1 MEALR
6 SIAQGT
12 ILVVEDDPLQVELFA
27 VALPQYRLIP
37 VTTIHEA
44 KAILRRHSPDV
55 ILLDHLL
62 GEGERGADSVGG
74 LKQIAP
80 QVPVIIVTGT
90 LGLRDQLSAL
100 QGGLSAD
107 FVLEKPVDIDQLT
120 HVVERA
126 RCECGLSAAIHLLQS
141 VEAASTRDEDEPN
154 SRYVDRLRR
163 LQRVQERLR
172 SVEERPNISGLAR
185 EFRVSRRTI
194 IRDIRDLIQLGHF
207 DAGMY
212 PNWHRPW
219 IHSAAVSAPAPR
231 PTGGSSA
238 GLPNGLR
245 PEVSPAAPDRC
256 EPGAPRDR
264 DLRNSPG
271 KF

>member
-1 MEALR
+1 MSPQITVPELHNFHSNQKRHSTHAMEAFR
-6 SIAQGT
+6 SITQGT
-12 ILVVEDDPLQVELFA
+12 ILVVEDDPLQVDLFA
-27 VALPQYRLIP
+27 GALPQYRLIP
-37 VTTIHEA
+37 VTTIHDA
-44 KAILRRHSPDV
+44 KAILRRHSPDL

-62 GEGERGADSVGG
+62 GDGERGADSVSD
-74 LKQIAP
+74 LKKIAP

-90 LGLRDQLSAL
+90 LGVRDQLSAL

-107 FVLEKPVDIDQLT
+107 FILEKPVDVDQLT
-120 HVVERA
+120 QVVERA

-172 SVEERPNISGLAR
+172 SVDERPNISGLAR

-194 IRDIRDLIQLGHF
+194 IRDIRDLIRLGHF
-207 DAGMY
+207 DGDLY

-219 IHSAAVSAPAPR
+219 IQTATVSPSASAPR
-231 PTGGSSA
+231 PSG
-238 GLPNGLR
+238 NGLLFPNPPR
-245 PEVSPAAPDRC
+245 P
-256 EPGAPRDR
+256 
-264 DLRNSPG
+264 
-271 KF
+271 

>member
-6 SIAQGT
+6 FISQGT
-12 ILVVEDDPLQVELFA
+12 ILVVEDDPLQVDLFA
-27 VALPQYRLIP
+27 GALPQYRLIA
-37 VTTIHEA
+37 VATINEA
-44 KAILRRHSPDV
+44 KAVLRRHSPDV
-55 ILLDHLL
+55 ILLDHML
-62 GEGERGADSVGG
+62 GEGARGADSVGG

-90 LGLRDQLSAL
+90 LGVREQLSAL

-107 FVLEKPVDIDQLT
+107 FVLDKPVDIDQLT
-120 HVVERA
+120 RMVERA
-126 RCECGLSAAIHLLQS
+126 RIECGMSAAIHLLQS
-141 VEAASTRDEDEPN
+141 MEAASTRDEEEPV

-172 SVEERPNISGLAR
+172 SVDERPNISGLAR

-207 DAGMY
+207 DPKLY
-212 PNWHRPW
+212 PEWHRPW
-219 IHSAAVSAPAPR
+219 VRPPAGSPSDTRMPGLTGSGAVAAAAALPQGRNRQGCDPR
-231 PTGGSSA
+231 IP
-238 GLPNGLR
+238 
-245 PEVSPAAPDRC
+245 
-256 EPGAPRDR
+256 
-264 DLRNSPG
+264 PG

>member
-6 SIAQGT
+6 SISQGT
-12 ILVVEDDPLQVELFA
+12 ILVVEDDPLQVDLFA
-27 VALPQYRLIP
+27 GALPQYRLIP
-37 VTTIHEA
+37 VTTINEA
-44 KAILRRHSPDV
+44 RAVLRRHSPDV
-55 ILLDHLL
+55 ILLDHHL

-80 QVPVIIVTGT
+80 HVPVILVTGT
-90 LGLRDQLSAL
+90 LGVREQLSAL
-100 QGGLSAD
+100 QGGRSAD
-107 FVLEKPVDIDQLT
+107 FVLEKPVDIEQLGR
-120 HVVERA
+120 VVERA
-126 RCECGLSAAIHLLQS
+126 RSECGMSAAIHLLQS
-141 VEAASTRDEDEPN
+141 MEAASTQDDDEPS

-207 DAGMY
+207 DPTLY
-212 PNWHRPW
+212 PDWHRPW
-219 IHSAAVSAPAPR
+219 IRSSENSAIGTPKGGASTSAER
-231 PTGGSSA
+231 QEWRNGS
-238 GLPNGLR
+238 G
-245 PEVSPAAPDRC
+245 
-256 EPGAPRDR
+256 RDH
-264 DLRNSPG
+264 RNLPG